1 MKRQW
6 EPEELVAQFILMP
19 AEMALLPEGVTN
31 ANPSNRLGFAVLLKF
46 FQVEARFP
54 QHPVEVPKAVVHF
67 IAQQLKLTEEDY
79 RRYKWSGVTFK
90 AHRVQIRKF
99 LDYRPVTQSDKQHMK
114 TWLVA
119 EALPLGLSFEAL
131 KAQVYQRFRQLKI
144 EPPVW
149 KQLERLMRS
158 AARTHERDFC
168 RHMAAQLSAETR
180 ENLDALLATE
190 SPLTDETGHFRQS
203 QLNHLKTDPGRLG
216 LNSLLAEIEKLQSIR
231 ALGLPDSLFTLVAPK
246 LVQQYRRR
254 ASTEPPRELRRH
266 PAAIRY
272 TLVAAFCWQREHEI
286 IDSLVTL
293 LVQIVHRL
301 SLNAERRVERELIAA
316 FKRVPRKESL
326 LLKIAVASLQSP
338 EGAVKEVVYPVAGPE
353 TLQALIDEQTTG
365 ATYQEKV
372 HTRIRASYLHHYR
385 RMVPAILATLNFRS
399 NNEQHQPVIAALA
412 LLNRYRDSTRRYYD
426 ADEELLIDGVL
437 PNDWM
442 ELVEEPDNQGEIHIS
457 RVNYEICVLQALR
470 EKLRSRAIWV
480 EGGRRYGN
488 PEQDLPPDFE
498 VHRQVYYQELKQ
510 PLEANTFVEQLQQT
524 MRTALSTLDRGLL
537 KNPGVRILERKNGW
551 ISVSPLTAQPEPLTL
566 QHLKA
571 EINRRWPLTGLLEML
586 KETDLRVNFTEQF
599 ETAATRENLD
609 RNLLQRRL
617 LLCLY
622 GLGTNTG
629 LQRVCAGVG
638 DEIHSNLLYVKR
650 HYIHQEHLRN
660 AIAKVVNAVLQVRR
674 ADIWGEGTSAC
685 ASDSKQ
691 FGAWDQ
697 NLITE
702 WHQRYGGRGV
712 MIYWHVEKK
721 SVCIYSQL
729 KTCSSSEVAA
739 MLEGLLRHNTEM
751 TVERNYVD
759 SHGQSEIAFAFCH
772 LLGFDL
778 MPRLKRIGVQRLY
791 LPAPGTKADY
801 PNLQPVLHRAINWE
815 LIRQQ
820 YDQMIKYATALR
832 LGTAETDVILKQF
845 NRSETKH
852 PTHQALSELG
862 RAVKTIFL
870 CRYLHSVALRQ
881 EIQEGL
887 NVVERWNGANDFIFY
902 GRSGEFAS
910 NRRDQQ
916 ELSALALHLL
926 QISLVYVN
934 TLMIQRV
941 LSEPEW
947 MTQMQ
952 SEDLR
957 ALTPLL
963 WQHVTPYGAFRL
975 DLSER
980 LDLEPQAAEL
990 ISA

>member
-6 EPEELVAQFILMP
+6 EPEELIEQFILTP
-19 AEMALLPEGVTN
+19 AELALLPEDLTN

-67 IAQQLKLTEEDY
+67 IAQQLKLTQEDY
-79 RRYKWSGVTFK
+79 RGYSWSGGRFK
-90 AHRVQIRKF
+90 AHRNQIRTF
-99 LDYRPVTQSDKQHMK
+99 LGFRPSTQADKQQMK
-114 TWLVA
+114 AWLMEDV
-119 EALPLGLSFEAL
+119 LPLGLSFEAL
-131 KAQVYQRFRQLKI
+131 KTQVYRRFRQLKL
-144 EPPVW
+144 EPPTR
-149 KQLERLMRS
+149 KELERLMRS
-158 AARTHERDFC
+158 AARSHEQDFC
-168 RHMAAQLSAETR
+168 RQITAQLSAPTCK
-180 ENLDALLATE
+180 NLDALLDTE
-190 SPLTDETGHFRQS
+190 SLLTDEPEHFRQS

-216 LNSLLAEIEKLQSIR
+216 LNSLLAEIEKLQSLR
-231 ALGLPDSLFTLVAPK
+231 ALGLPKTLFTPVAPK

-254 ASTEPPRELRRH
+254 ASTEFPRDLRRH

-272 TLVAAFCWQREHEI
+272 TLVAAFCWQRQHEI

-293 LVQIVHRL
+293 LIQIVHRL
-301 SLNAERRVERELIAA
+301 SLNAERRVERELVAA

-326 LLKIAVASLQSP
+326 LLKIALASLQSP
-338 EGAVKEVVYPVAGPE
+338 EGVVKEVVYPVAGPE

-372 HTRIRASYLHHYR
+372 YTRIRSSYLHHYR
-385 RMVPAILATLNFRS
+385 RMVPAILETLTFRS
-399 NNEQHQPVIAALA
+399 NNDQHQPVVTALA

-426 ADEELLIDGVL
+426 ADEDVIIDGVL
-437 PNDWM
+437 PNDWP
-442 ELVEEPDNQGEIHIS
+442 ELIGEADDQGDVHIN

-470 EKLRSRAIWV
+470 DKLRSRAIWV

-488 PEQDLPPDFE
+488 PEQDLPPDFD

-510 PLEANTFVEQLQQT
+510 PLEADTFIEHLQQR
-524 MRTALSTLDRGLL
+524 MRTALETLDRGLP
-537 KNPGVRILERKNGW
+537 KNSGVRILERKNGW
-551 ISVSPLTAQPEPLTL
+551 ISVSPLTPQPEPPNLVK
-566 QHLKA
+566 LKR

-609 RNLLQRRL
+609 HSLLQRRL

-629 LQRVCAGVG
+629 LKRVCAGVG
-638 DEIHSNLLYVKR
+638 DETYGNLLYVKR

-660 AIAKVVNAVLQVRR
+660 AIAKVVNAVLQVRV

-697 NLITE
+697 NLMTE

-729 KTCSSSEVAA
+729 KTCSSSEVAS

-801 PNLQPVLHRAINWE
+801 PNLQPVLQRAINWE

-845 NRSETKH
+845 HRSETQH

-926 QISLVYVN
+926 QISLVYIN

-941 LSEPEW
+941 LSESEW
-947 MTQMQ
+947 MRQMQ
-952 SEDLR
+952 SEDFR

-980 LDLEPQAAEL
+980 LALDLQATGG

>member
-6 EPEELVAQFILMP
+6 APEELIERFILTP
-19 AEMALLPEGVTN
+19 AELALLPVDVTN
-31 ANPSNRLGFAVLLKF
+31 SNPSNRLGFAVMLKF

-54 QHPVEVPKAVVHF
+54 QHPVEVPKVVVHF
-67 IAQQLKLTEEDY
+67 IAQQLKLTEADY
-79 RRYKWSGVTFK
+79 RGYPWSGGRFK
-90 AHRVQIRKF
+90 AHRHQIRTF
-99 LDYRPVTQSDKQHMK
+99 FGYRPIVQSDKQQLK
-114 TWLVA
+114 NWLIEEVF
-119 EALPLGLSFEAL
+119 PLGLSFEAL
-131 KAQVYQRFRQLKI
+131 KVYVYQRFRQLRI
-144 EPPVW
+144 EPPAR
-149 KQLERLMRS
+149 KELERLMRS
-158 AARTHERDFC
+158 AARSYERDFC
-168 RHMAAQLSAETR
+168 RQITTQLSAPTCK
-180 ENLDALLATE
+180 NLDALLETE
-190 SPLTDETGHFRQS
+190 SPLTDEADHFRQS
-203 QLNHLKTDPGRLG
+203 QLNQLKTDPGRLG
-216 LNSLLAEIEKLQSIR
+216 LKSLLAEIEKLETLR
-231 ALGLPDSLFTLVAPK
+231 ALSLPPNLFTSVAPK

-254 ASTEPPRELRRH
+254 ASTETPRELRRH
-266 PAAIRY
+266 PTAIRY
-272 TLVAAFCWQREHEI
+272 TLVAAFCWQREQEL

-293 LVQIVHRL
+293 LIQIVHRL
-301 SLNAERRVERELIAA
+301 SLNAERRVERELVAA

-326 LLKIAVASLQSP
+326 LLKIAIASLKSP
-338 EGAVKEVVYPVAGPE
+338 DSAVKEVVYPVADPE
-353 TLQALIDEQTTG
+353 TLQALVDEQTTG

-385 RMVPAILATLNFRS
+385 RMVPAILATLKFRS
-399 NNEQHQPVIAALA
+399 NNEQHQPVITALA

-426 ADEELLIDGVL
+426 CDEDLIIEGVL
-437 PNDWM
+437 PTDWP
-442 ELVEEPDNQGEIHIS
+442 ELLGEPDEQGEVRIN

-488 PEQDLPPDFE
+488 PEQDLPQDFE

-510 PLEANTFVEQLQQT
+510 PLAANAFIEQLQTT
-524 MRTALSTLDRGLL
+524 MKTALSTLDGGLP
-537 KNPGVRILERKNGW
+537 KNAGVRILERRNGW
-551 ISVSPLTAQPEPLTL
+551 ISVSPLSAQPEPSNLL
-566 QHLKA
+566 QLKR
-571 EINRRWPLTGLLEML
+571 EVNRRWPLTGLLEML

-599 ETAATRENLD
+599 ETAATRQNLD
-609 RNLLQRRL
+609 PDLLQRRL

-638 DEIHSNLLYVKR
+638 DETYSNLLYVKR

-660 AIAKVVNAVLQVRR
+660 AISKVVNAVLQVRS

-697 NLITE
+697 NLMTE

-721 SVCIYSQL
+721 SVCIHSQL

-751 TVERNYVD
+751 TIERNYVD

-791 LPAPGTKADY
+791 LPEPGTKANY
-801 PNLQPVLHRAINWE
+801 LNLQPVLNRAINWE

-870 CRYLHSVALRQ
+870 CRYLHSMALRQ

-941 LSEPEW
+941 LSEPKW
-947 MTQMQ
+947 RAQMQ
-952 SEDLR
+952 PEDLR

-963 WQHVTPYGAFRL
+963 WQHVTPYGAFKL
-975 DLSER
+975 DFGER
-980 LDLEPQAAEL
+980 LDLEL
-990 ISA
+990 ITDSLRPA